1 MTVYKSNLLSLLYKG
16 TLMNTHLTK
25 TINQVH
31 SYRLDLWWPQT
42 AVVTIDL
49 LCLWPLEPLN
59 LVVQIKAISEGL
71 CPKYSSSGKMF
82 LVGFDVTNV
91 GETYGPQ

>member
-31 SYRLDLWWPQT
+31 SYRLDLWWP
-42 AVVTIDL
+42 
-49 LCLWPLEPLN
+49 
-59 LVVQIKAISEGL
+59 
-71 CPKYSSSGKMF
+71 
-82 LVGFDVTNV
+82 
-91 GETYGPQ
+91 